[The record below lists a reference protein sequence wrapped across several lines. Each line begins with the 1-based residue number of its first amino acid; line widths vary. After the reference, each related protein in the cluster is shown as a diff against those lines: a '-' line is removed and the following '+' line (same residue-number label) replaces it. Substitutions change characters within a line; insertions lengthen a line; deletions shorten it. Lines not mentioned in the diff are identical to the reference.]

1 MAEDKIYDQYELRP
15 LAHTVTH
22 TTNCAERA
30 KEHRR
35 GNCLLSG
42 ALLACGTYHNIIP
55 TLALSKSGYGSKFPT
70 SSQPVTQAPLVINL
84 YVIF

>member
-1 MAEDKIYDQYELRP
+1 MFDLLVNAEGGLTTAGYVVYFLNLDQPIKSMKY
-15 LAHTVTH
+15 
-22 TTNCAERA
+22 
-30 KEHRR
+30 
-35 GNCLLSG
+35 
-42 ALLACGTYHNIIP
+42 NIIP